1 MSRRFGFTLVEV
13 MVVMSVTAMLS
24 ALILVYSSSTRDTLL
39 LFTEKVRV
47 TQLLYRAKSLA
58 LSTYTEGG
66 VSRCGYGVRFN
77 HAAGKYDLVS
87 YSPASCAERSIVDTN
102 PAAFE
107 TVQQAAFTLPK
118 ALQFDLD
125 EATAQDAAYIMF
137 IPPDPT
143 ILIARADGSLITNT
157 DGRIGLKVTGR
168 DVGAIVKIN
177 AAGQITY

>member
-13 MVVMSVTAMLS
+13 MVVMSVTALLS

-47 TQLLYRAKSLA
+47 TQLIYRAKSLA

-77 HAAGKYDLVS
+77 HTAGTYDLVS
-87 YSPASCAERSIVDTN
+87 YSPASCAERSIVDIN
-102 PAAFE
+102 PATFE

-125 EATAQDAAYIMF
+125 EATAQDAAYIIF

-143 ILIARADGSLITNT
+143 ILIAREDGSLITNT